1 VCHGERRGGA
11 LERIVPAGLATVL
24 AALAAAGC
32 GLGAGPAPS
41 AVHLTVTREFGATV
55 VRSFTA
61 PRVKGQETVMSLLM
75 RNAKVGT
82 RFGGGFVQ
90 SVNGV
95 SGAQE
100 GGEPVDWFYY
110 VNGIEASKG
119 AASTNVHPGDHIW
132 WDRHDWS
139 QTDDVPAVVGS
150 FPEPFLNGIEGKR
163 LPVRVECAAVSG
175 YACQTVTQR
184 LRALGAPAA
193 IAAIGSGGGAEHTL
207 RVAVAPWTAVEGDP
221 EVEGIERGPRS
232 SGVYARFSR
241 DGRTLTVLNQ
251 DGRTTR
257 TLTTGAGLIAAT
269 STGEE
274 APVWVV
280 SGTDAE
286 GVNSAARVF
295 DSATLQNR
303 FAVAV
308 SGAGVLA
315 LPEASP

>member
-1 VCHGERRGGA
+1 
-11 LERIVPAGLATVL
+11 
-24 AALAAAGC
+24 
-32 GLGAGPAPS
+32 
-41 AVHLTVTREFGATV
+41 
-55 VRSFTA
+55 
-61 PRVKGQETVMSLLM
+61 
-75 RNAKVGT
+75 
-82 RFGGGFVQ
+82 
-90 SVNGV
+90 
-95 SGAQE
+95 
-100 GGEPVDWFYY
+100 
-110 VNGIEASKG
+110 
-119 AASTNVHPGDHIW
+119 
-132 WDRHDWS
+132 
-139 QTDDVPAVVGS
+139 
-150 FPEPFLNGIEGKR
+150 
-163 LPVRVECAAVSG
+163 
-175 YACQTVTQR
+175 
-184 LRALGAPAA
+184 
-193 IAAIGSGGGAEHTL
+193 
-207 RVAVAPWTAVEGDP
+207 VAVAPWTAVEGDP

-241 DGRTLTVLNQ
+241 DGRTLTVLDQ